1 MKQKPRIIL
10 LIGIA
15 IATSLT
21 LGQSLVQ
28 SDKQSVRVAKYN
40 FPESITLSQ
49 WDLLFTKP
57 VNPNLVKLPA
67 YITGTYIS
75 GKHYRYRQDEKHLE
89 IEMRYLVDTDGDLK
103 TFITSQ
109 TGELATALKEDGKGG
124 FYSLYDDK
132 NKAYL
137 SACIN
142 PRGGSTVTSDR
153 FKRNRLIYD
162 TRINRIVP
170 WLVGKADI
178 LDNRCLWAHLS
189 LPLDRNTSTDEIYQ
203 MLETVWVDWYD
214 WWRSH
219 FPQA

>member
-1 MKQKPRIIL
+1 M
-10 LIGIA
+10 A

-21 LGQSLVQ
+21 LGKSLVQ
-28 SDKQSVRVAKYN
+28 SEKPSPLVAKYN

-57 VNPNLVKLPA
+57 VNPNLVKPPA
-67 YITGTYIS
+67 YITGTYIA
-75 GKHYRYRQDEKHLE
+75 GKHYRYRQHEKHLE

-109 TGELATALKEDGKGG
+109 AGELAKALKQDGNGG
-124 FYSLYDDK
+124 FYSLYNDK

-153 FKRNRLIYD
+153 FNRNRLIYD

-170 WLVGKADI
+170 WLLGKADI
-178 LDNRCLWAHLS
+178 LDKRCLWAHLS
-189 LPLDRNTSTDEIYQ
+189 LPLDRNTPIDETYQ
-203 MLETVWVDWYD
+203 MLENVWFDWSD
-214 WWRSH
+214 WWRSR
-219 FPQA
+219 FP